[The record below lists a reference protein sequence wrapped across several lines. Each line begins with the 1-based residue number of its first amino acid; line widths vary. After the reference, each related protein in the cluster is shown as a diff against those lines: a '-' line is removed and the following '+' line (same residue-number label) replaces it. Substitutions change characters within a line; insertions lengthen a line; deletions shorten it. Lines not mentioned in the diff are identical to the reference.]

1 MTKYLPTLTGSGT
14 STFGTAGLTFM
25 YTIASTMIYSSLRQ
39 SLKRLGGITMDK
51 IVYDGFSSCYGK
63 PWSIHRNGYPIAH
76 FSGKRKAQEYL
87 KELILTKY
95 KEVDE
100 LHYGKHSIRFV
111 GKEKIQ

>member
-1 MTKYLPTLTGSGT
+1 
-14 STFGTAGLTFM
+14 M
-25 YTIASTMIYSSLRQ
+25 YTIALTMIYSSPRQ

-76 FSGKRKAQEYL
+76 FSGKRKAQQYL